1 MTTKSLLY
9 VLEIVE
15 DKPTELKDVKL
26 QAFRTAGSEGHVA
39 KGFYGRWSGVLGFGK
54 PLVPANLK
62 GLGVL
67 GKGWLGLCWLF
78 EGSGAL

>member
-1 MTTKSLLY
+1 MTTKSLLH

-26 QAFRTAGSEGHVA
+26 QAFRRP
-39 KGFYGRWSGVLGFGK
+39 RWKRFLWKVGWRFGFGK

-78 EGSGAL
+78 KGSGALRS